1 MERTFLEIKNID
13 KKIKYDGSQLTPHWI
28 YRTTGIMGDAVV
40 AFCGPC
46 SIPYDNMADL
56 EDVIAKESI
65 KADNMLHFI
74 CELFGRDCFC
84 AVGVQNA
91 FVSEIQSVLLK
102 KGVDVEKRGD
112 DLFIGKGKLSISIA
126 SVSSV
131 SALIHIGLNIENKGT
146 PVLTSALKDFDIR
159 PKDFA
164 FEVLKRMKKEY
175 SRMVLAS
182 CKVRP
187 RT

>member
-1 MERTFLEIKNID
+1 MERTFLEIEYID
-13 KKIKYDGSQLTPHWI
+13 KKIKYDGSQLAPHWI
-28 YRTTGIMGDAVV
+28 YKTIGVMGDAAV

-46 SIPYDNMADL
+46 NIPYEHMADL
-56 EDVIAKESI
+56 EDVLAKDSI
-65 KADNMLHFI
+65 KADSMLHFI
-74 CELFGRDCFC
+74 CEIFGKDCFS

-91 FVSEIQSVLLK
+91 FVSEIQNSLLK
-102 KGVDVEKRGD
+102 KGVNVVKQGD

-131 SALIHIGLNIENKGT
+131 SALIHIGINIENKGT
-146 PVLTSALKDFDIR
+146 PVVTAALKDFNIK

-164 FEVLKRMKKEY
+164 LDVLKRMKKEY

-187 RT
+187 RI